1 MKEAKKRDYKDEYKK
16 FQSSAKSKKYRAE
29 LNKYNRKKGTYG
41 NGDGKDASHKGGK
54 IVGFESQSKNR
65 GRAEKSRLKQ
75 ESLIYEIPAS
85 VFSAAAAVKLKNKAG
100 KEVSA
105 ATAAKSDYAKKD
117 PATHKKA
124 KSIFQRLKDKFS
136 KKKDDKPKKQSK
148 SDADFY
154 KRQYEFVKEAKFD
167 ATGIDWSDEMMWK
180 WVSKALKTAGIKE
193 LKYTPMK
200 SGWLG
205 GKFIWG
211 GFYQVQ
217 ANKRQEILPITV
229 DKKGNIHLNVS
240 PKKFVIGKIGKLPQV
255 VKTLKSFKK
264 SDLDVNESVNEAI
277 SGFQYQKNIIKR
289 DRDRKAKEFQA
300 KQRAKGLK
308 WDEKKKRWV
317 KKESVNESRAN
328 VVKAIAIAKKMSG
341 NMTGAVKK
349 IEKIQKGL
357 SKQIEVEDALRKANE
372 SVNEAKSKTIKTIG
386 SIIGKR
392 QAKKIDGVLVD
403 MQTAHVIM
411 KVWNAL
417 SSSNRS
423 KFEKLPI
430 KKMATVAWKL
440 VK

>member
-1 MKEAKKRDYKDEYKK
+1 MKEARKRDYKDEYKK

-41 NGDGKDASHKGGK
+41 NGDDKDASHKGGK

-136 KKKDDKPKKQSK
+136 KKKDDKKPAPKKQSK

-154 KRQYEFVKEAKFD
+154 KRQYESVNEDYKISVKHTFKVTPD
-167 ATGIDWSDEMMWK
+167 GGI
-180 WVSKALKTAGIKE
+180 
-193 LKYTPMK
+193 
-200 SGWLG
+200 
-205 GKFIWG
+205 
-211 GFYQVQ
+211 
-217 ANKRQEILPITV
+217 ILY
-229 DKKGNIHLNVS
+229 GRH
-240 PKKFVIGKIGKLPQV
+240 GKIMMNREEI
-255 VKTLKSFKK
+255 KSFLRGLKMK
-264 SDLDVNESVNEAI
+264 HIPESVNEAI

-372 SVNEAKSKTIKTIG
+372 SVNEAKSKTIKAIG

-403 MQTAHVIM
+403 MQTANVIM

-417 SSSNRS
+417 SSSNR
-423 KFEKLPI
+423 KKYEKLKI
-430 KKMATVAWKL
+430 GQMAKVAWKL

>member
-1 MKEAKKRDYKDEYKK
+1 
-16 FQSSAKSKKYRAE
+16 
-29 LNKYNRKKGTYG
+29 
-41 NGDGKDASHKGGK
+41 KGGK

-255 VKTLKSFKK
+255 VKNLKDFKK
-264 SDLDVNESVNEAI
+264 SDLDVNESVNEDYKI
-277 SGFQYQKNIIKR
+277 SVKHTFKVTPDGGIILYGRHGKIMMNR
-289 DRDRKAKEFQA
+289 EEIKSFLR
-300 KQRAKGLK
+300 GLK
-308 WDEKKKRWV
+308 MKHIP
-317 KKESVNESRAN
+317 ESV
-328 VVKAIAIAKKMSG
+328 
-341 NMTGAVKK
+341 
-349 IEKIQKGL
+349 
-357 SKQIEVEDALRKANE
+357 
-372 SVNEAKSKTIKTIG
+372 
-386 SIIGKR
+386 
-392 QAKKIDGVLVD
+392 
-403 MQTAHVIM
+403 
-411 KVWNAL
+411 
-417 SSSNRS
+417 
-423 KFEKLPI
+423 
-430 KKMATVAWKL
+430 
-440 VK
+440 